1 MKMPHLRDRLILTK
15 LLKTLTFFPAV
26 AIQGARQ
33 TGKSVV
39 ARDILPQKLKNSS
52 YLSFDDFNTRR
63 EASES
68 PRTFLTARK
77 GASPLII
84 DEAQMVPEIFN
95 AIKYQVD
102 QKKIPGSYLLLGS
115 TEFSKLARI
124 RESLTG
130 RLGRIRLYPLTLRE
144 THRRVDPFTQE
155 DIQRYLARGGMPG
168 IFSVREEEA
177 VNSLFDDWID
187 LVVRRDIHEFKTI
200 RLDGDICR
208 ETLRLCCELEEPS
221 QAEISKKLH
230 ISTRATEKHLNAL
243 NELFVLQK
251 LLPHPSGTG
260 KPIFLPLDT
269 GIANHL
275 GAPLLKRLQ
284 IWTMN
289 ERLAHN
295 AYFETKRSTFY
306 YYRSKAKTMI
316 HLIESRMDGTE
327 IAYQCFEREFIKK
340 TDAVLMNSFL
350 EKNPKAKGMI
360 LAPLL
365 EPPERL
371 GVSFIPWANLVLKD

>member
-1 MKMPHLRDRLILTK
+1 MPHLRDRLITSK
-15 LLKTLTFFPAV
+15 LLKALTFFPVV

-39 ARDILPQKLKNSS
+39 ARDILPQKLTNSS
-52 YLSFDDFNTRR
+52 YLTFDDFNTRR
-63 EASES
+63 EAAES
-68 PRTFLTARK
+68 PRTFLTAKK

-95 AIKYQVD
+95 AIKFQVD
-102 QKKIPGSYLLLGS
+102 QKRIPGSYLLLGS

-130 RLGRIRLYPLTLRE
+130 RLGRIRLYPLTLQEAHKE
-144 THRRVDPFTQE
+144 THKLQQE
-155 DIQRYLARGGMPG
+155 DVQKYLARGGMPG
-168 IFSVREEEA
+168 IFAVREEEA
-177 VNSLFDDWID
+177 VSNLFDDWID
-187 LVVRRDIHEFKTI
+187 LVVRRDIHEFKAI

-221 QAEISKKLH
+221 QSEIAKKLH
-230 ISTRATEKHLNAL
+230 VSTRTTEKHLNAL
-243 NELFVLQK
+243 TELFVLQK

-284 IWTMN
+284 IWVMN

-295 AYFETKRSTFY
+295 AYFESKRSIFY

-316 HLIESRMDGTE
+316 HLIESRADRTE
-327 IAYQCFEREFIKK
+327 IAYQCFERELIKK
-340 TDAVLMNSFL
+340 TDAVLMKSFM
-350 EKNPKAKGMI
+350 EKNPKSSGMI

-365 EPPERL
+365 ESTERL
-371 GVSFIPWANLVLKD
+371 GVPFHPWTHLVPSE